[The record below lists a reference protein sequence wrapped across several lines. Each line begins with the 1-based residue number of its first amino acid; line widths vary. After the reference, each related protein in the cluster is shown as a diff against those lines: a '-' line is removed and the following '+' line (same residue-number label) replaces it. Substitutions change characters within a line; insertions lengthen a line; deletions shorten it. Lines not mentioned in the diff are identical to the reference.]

1 MLVRDPTDLAG
12 KMPMHIRS
20 ITTALLAITFLVPAS
35 AQTAALAGPVFA
47 TFGSYTAVE
56 PDLMIPKGM
65 VLRHVY
71 DVTAAAPGKRNP
83 GFETA
88 ARFINSHVGNGM
100 AERDVAVAIVVHGPP
115 IAELTRPEVY
125 AVRNNGAANA
135 SEAMVKAMLA
145 KGVRFIVCGQSANA
159 QGIKKADLLP
169 GVEMAI
175 SASSAHAVLQAQGYT
190 LNPF

>member
-1 MLVRDPTDLAG
+1 MRA
-12 KMPMHIRS
+12 
-20 ITTALLAITFLVPAS
+20 ALLALALLASPA
-35 AQTAALAGPVFA
+35 AAIDGPVFKG
-47 TFGSYTAVE
+47 FGSYTATE
-56 PDLMIPKGM
+56 HNLAIPKGT

-100 AERDVAVAIVVHGPP
+100 AQRDVAVAVVVHGPA
-115 IAELTRPEVY
+115 IAELTTAAAY
-125 AVRNNGAANA
+125 AARNAGAANA

-145 KGVRFIVCGQSANA
+145 QGVRFIVCGQAANA
-159 QGIKKADLLP
+159 MGVKKADLLP
-169 GVEMAI
+169 GVELAI